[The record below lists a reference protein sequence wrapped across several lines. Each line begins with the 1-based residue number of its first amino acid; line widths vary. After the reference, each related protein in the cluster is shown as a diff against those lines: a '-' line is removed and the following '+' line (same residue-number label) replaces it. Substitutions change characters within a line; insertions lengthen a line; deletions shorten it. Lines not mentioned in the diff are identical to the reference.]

1 MEDDEFMKSMAVLLK
16 WMFISAIGLSVVG
29 CGDSS
34 KAKDNRQIGE
44 ASTKF
49 NLLTPNDKIKI
60 ESFSDPQVS
69 GITCYV
75 SYAKKGGGK
84 SLINMEEDRSNSS
97 LDCVKT
103 GLIEFDEQMVA
114 SKSSYE
120 VFRRNASFAF
130 KTTQVVR
137 YYDSLNKSFIYMI
150 YSDKIIDGS
159 PENSIAAI
167 SCGETKPSIAGASDA
182 GVVNS
187 AINNQITGDC
197 KIKNPIK

>member
-1 MEDDEFMKSMAVLLK
+1 MKILK
-16 WMFISAIGLSVVG
+16 WMVISAIGLCLVG

-137 YYDSLNKSFIYMI
+137 YYDSENKSFIYMI

-167 SCGETKPSIAGASDA
+167 SCGKTKPNVAGGASVD
-182 GVVNS
+182 VN
-187 AINNQITGDC
+187 NKMTGDC
-197 KIKNPIK
+197 KIKNLIK

>member
-1 MEDDEFMKSMAVLLK
+1 MKTVLLK
-16 WMFISAIGLSVVG
+16 LMAISVIGLSLVG

-34 KAKDNRQIGE
+34 KAKDNRQISE
-44 ASTKF
+44 ASTTF

-69 GITCYV
+69 GIKCSV
-75 SYAKKGGGK
+75 SYAKKCGGK
-84 SLINMEEDRSNSS
+84 SLINMVENGRSNSS

-103 GLIEFDEQMVA
+103 GLIEFDKKIVA

-120 VFRRNASFAF
+120 VFRRNVDSFLF
-130 KTTQVVR
+130 KTTQVLR
-137 YYDSLNKSFIYMI
+137 YYEFVNNKYFIYFI
-150 YSDKIIDGS
+150 YSDKIIYGL

-167 SCGETKPSIAGASDA
+167 SCGETKPSNAVAGAIDA
-182 GVVNS
+182 V
-187 AINNQITGDC
+187 NNQMTGNY

>member
-1 MEDDEFMKSMAVLLK
+1 MEDGEFMKSMAVLLK
-16 WMFISAIGLSVVG
+16 WMVFSAIGLSLVG

-60 ESFSDPQVS
+60 ESFSDPQVG

-137 YYDSLNKSFIYMI
+137 YYDSENKSFIYMI

-167 SCGETKPSIAGASDA
+167 SCGETKPSVAV
-182 GVVNS
+182 GVADV
-187 AINNQITGDC
+187 NNQMTGDC

>member
-1 MEDDEFMKSMAVLLK
+1 MKTLYVKWRITVLLK
-16 WMFISAIGLSVVG
+16 WMVISVIGLSLVG
-29 CGDSS
+29 CGDSN
-34 KAKDNRQIGE
+34 KVKENRQIGE
-44 ASTKF
+44 ASTTF

-75 SYAKKGGGK
+75 SYAKKCGGK
-84 SLINMEEDRSNSS
+84 SLINMVERGHSNSS

-103 GLIEFDEQMVA
+103 GLIEFDEKIVA

-120 VFRRNASFAF
+120 VFRHNVDSFLF
-130 KTTQVVR
+130 KTTQVLR
-137 YYDSLNKSFIYMI
+137 YYEIVNNKSFIYFI
-150 YSDKIIDGS
+150 YSDKIIDGL

-167 SCGETKPSIAGASDA
+167 SCGETKQSVAGA
-182 GVVNS
+182 V
-187 AINNQITGDC
+187 NNQMTGDY

>member
-1 MEDDEFMKSMAVLLK
+1 MKILK
-16 WMFISAIGLSVVG
+16 WMTISTVALSLIG
-29 CGDSS
+29 CGDGS

-49 NLLTPNDKIKI
+49 NLIAPNDKIKI

-75 SYAKKGGGK
+75 SYAKKGGVK
-84 SLINMEEDRSNSS
+84 SLVNMEEDRSNSS

-103 GLIEFDEQMVA
+103 GLIGFDEQTIS

-150 YSDKIIDGS
+150 YSDKIID
-159 PENSIAAI
+159 
-167 SCGETKPSIAGASDA
+167 
-182 GVVNS
+182 
-187 AINNQITGDC
+187 
-197 KIKNPIK
+197 

>member
-1 MEDDEFMKSMAVLLK
+1 MKTVLLK
-16 WMFISAIGLSVVG
+16 WMVISVIGLSLVG
-29 CGDSS
+29 CVDSS

-44 ASTKF
+44 ASTTF
-49 NLLTPNDKIKI
+49 RLLTPNDKIKI

-103 GLIEFDEQMVA
+103 GLIEFDEQIVA

-120 VFRRNASFAF
+120 VFRHNVDSFLF
-130 KTTQVVR
+130 KTTQVLR
-137 YYDSLNKSFIYMI
+137 YYEIVNNKSFIYFI
-150 YSDKIIDGS
+150 YSDKIIDGL

-167 SCGETKPSIAGASDA
+167 SCGETKQSVAGIVGGA
-182 GVVNS
+182 V
-187 AINNQITGDC
+187 NNQMTGDY